1 MWIVPIEYYLIV
13 QVCGVF
19 DNETDRNVIF
29 VGVYNSL
36 SFHSENRKNNVLVLG
51 EVPIFKRKS

>member
-1 MWIVPIEYYLIV
+1 MNSAYRILFDSAGLWS
-13 QVCGVF
+13 F
-19 DNETDRNVIF
+19 DNETARSVIF

>member
-1 MWIVPIEYYLIV
+1 MNSAYRILFDSAGLWSI
-13 QVCGVF
+13 
-19 DNETDRNVIF
+19 DNETARNVIF

>member
-1 MWIVPIEYYLIV
+1 MNSGYRILSESEGLWS
-13 QVCGVF
+13 F
-19 DNETDRNVIF
+19 DNETARNVIF
-29 VGVYNSL
+29 VDVYNSL

>member
-1 MWIVPIEYYLIV
+1 MNSACRILFDSAGLWS
-13 QVCGVF
+13 F
-19 DNETDRNVIF
+19 DNETARNVIF